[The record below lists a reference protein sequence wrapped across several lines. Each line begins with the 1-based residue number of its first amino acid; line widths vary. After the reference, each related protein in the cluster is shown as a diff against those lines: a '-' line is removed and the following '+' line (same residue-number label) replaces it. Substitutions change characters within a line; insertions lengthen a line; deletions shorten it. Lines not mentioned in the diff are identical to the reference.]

1 MRFPFDNLALKAAS
15 MALAALLWYVIAG
28 AKTSEMGLTVPV
40 ELQNFPADLELTGE
54 LADSVEVRLRA
65 TPGIIQHIGAGDVSA
80 HIDLAGVGEGEHVVH
95 LSGGSIRAPFGVTV
109 VRVNPSTIV
118 LNIERTLQKTVPVRP
133 RLTGRPA
140 AGFEVAE
147 VGSQPGEVRLAG
159 PKSRV
164 QEVESAFTEPISV
177 EGARGPVS
185 DTVNIG
191 LEEPLLRL
199 IGASRVVVTA
209 QVREV
214 SETRTISG
222 LDLEVRGGAAAPQP
236 ARVDVVLS
244 GPAAALAALGRDQV
258 HPYVDLA
265 QSPAGATAPVAV
277 ELQGQ
282 PAGITVK
289 EWRPQAVSLRAA
301 RRPPRRP

>member
-1 MRFPFDNLALKAAS
+1 VKLPLDNLALKAAS
-15 MALAALLWYVIAG
+15 MALAAMLWYVIAG

-40 ELQNFPADLELTGE
+40 ELQNFPSDLELTGE
-54 LADSVEVRLRA
+54 LADAVEVRLRA

-95 LSGGSIRAPFGVTV
+95 LSASSIRVPFGVTV

-118 LNIERTLQKTVPVRP
+118 LDIERTLQKTVPVRP
-133 RLTGRPA
+133 RLAGRPA
-140 AGFEVAE
+140 PGHEVAE
-147 VGSQPGEVRLAG
+147 VASQPAEVRLAG

-177 EGARGPVS
+177 EGARAPVS

-191 LEEPLLRL
+191 LDDPLLRL

-214 SETRTISG
+214 SDTRDFPG
-222 LDLEVRGGAAAPQP
+222 LEVEVRGGPATVQP
-236 ARVDVVLS
+236 LKVDVVLA
-244 GPAAALAALGRDQV
+244 GPAAALQAMARGQV
-258 HPYVDLA
+258 RPYVDLT
-265 QSPAGATAPVAV
+265 QSPAGPTAAVAV

-282 PAGITVK
+282 PVGVTVK
-289 EWRPQAVSLRAA
+289 EWRPEVVSVRPG
-301 RRPPRRP
+301 RRPPHR